1 MKVSLQQGFDAVH
14 FHGRHFQRI
23 DATWLKRWTSALGKL
38 HRSIWLQLQRRL
50 WAVRDGDRKGG
61 KRSFAANANLIG
73 ARFDCGRS
81 AGGAICRPRCGA
93 SVRFEPEAA
102 GSKSWLS
109 LMQQTDCPDRSKNC
123 AARKAAVRCCHSEIW
138 RAYGRSAEILL
149 KNSASGKKPRS
160 FGTSFSGQ
168 AYGRERADQAIDTTR
183 AWSRAVRERMRSTTA
198 YVRSYHKSMRPD
210 FETTRVLTTF
220 ARSVTAAKKLASP

>member
-1 MKVSLQQGFDAVH
+1 MA
-14 FHGRHFQRI
+14 RC
-23 DATWLKRWTSALGKL
+23 ATAPASGL
-38 HRSIWLQLQRRL
+38 
-50 WAVRDGDRKGG
+50 RKG
-61 KRSFAANANLIG
+61 STPPSAQA
-73 ARFDCGRS
+73 RS
-81 AGGAICRPRCGA
+81 AGSRDHRSALCHRKAKHPKGGFRPFAAGASPTRARSGSGHSTGGAIEHLFGSA
-93 SVRFEPEAA
+93 VVRSEPEAA
-102 GSKSWLS
+102 ALKSWLS
-109 LMQQTDCPDRSKNC
+109 HMQQTDCPDRSKHC

-138 RAYGRSAEILL
+138 RAYGCSAEILL

-168 AYGRERADQAIDTTR
+168 AYGRERADPAIETTR

-220 ARSVTAAKKLASP
+220 ARSVTAAKKLPSP